1 LITLPSTSDIIARAR
16 AVIERYDVE
25 RAILFG
31 SFAAG
36 RQSAR
41 SDVDL
46 LLVVRTSDRFFDRYT
61 GILADL
67 QSVFPDRDVE
77 VLIYTPGELEAMSQR
92 VFVARVLREGK
103 VIYERGRA
111 A

>member
-1 LITLPSTSDIIARAR
+1 MIPPSTSDVIERAR
-16 AVIERYDVE
+16 AVIGRFKVE

-31 SFAAG
+31 SFATG

-46 LLVVRTSDRFFDRYT
+46 LLVVDTNDRFFDRYD

-67 QSVFPDRDVE
+67 QSAFPDRDVE
-77 VLIYTPGELEAMSQR
+77 LLIYTPDELKVMSQR
-92 VFVARVLREGK
+92 PFIARVLKEGK
-103 VIYERGRA
+103 VIHEHGRA